1 MPIARPEFG
10 PSLPDVALP
19 WVRRLSVR
27 ARMAIV
33 VVVLGVAAVV
43 AVWALT
49 RSRPVTHVVID
60 GPPQFNVRF
69 DDRIERVDA
78 RPGELLRLRNRP
90 AENRGDETI
99 VYRDGGPPPPDAEPG
114 GPPVSQLML
123 RMSSVMRKVEA
134 SLGADA
140 AFQIRAAGR
149 GSIGRDVTG
158 WLVRYQF
165 KRDGRTWYGV
175 RALLLPNEERPTER
189 VLDVS
194 LQSQQSPVVPNVR
207 QAGVNGPMRLP
218 FYGVAFGAEAP

>member
-19 WVRRLSVR
+19 WWRGRSRRFR
-27 ARMAIV
+27 IAV
-33 VVVLGVAAVV
+33 VVGIALVAAVV
-43 AVWALT
+43 ATWALT
-49 RSRPVTHVVID
+49 RGRTVTHVVID

-78 RPGELLRLRNRP
+78 EPGELLRLRNRP
-90 AENRGDETI
+90 AENRGAETI
-99 VYRDGGPPPPDAEPG
+99 VYRDGGAAPPDAEPG

-123 RMSSVMRKVEA
+123 RMAKVMRGVEA
-134 SLGADA
+134 SLPAGS

-165 KRDGRTWYGV
+165 KREGRTWYGV
-175 RALLLPNEERPTER
+175 RALLLPNVERPTGR

-218 FYGVAFGAEAP
+218 FYGVAFGTEAP